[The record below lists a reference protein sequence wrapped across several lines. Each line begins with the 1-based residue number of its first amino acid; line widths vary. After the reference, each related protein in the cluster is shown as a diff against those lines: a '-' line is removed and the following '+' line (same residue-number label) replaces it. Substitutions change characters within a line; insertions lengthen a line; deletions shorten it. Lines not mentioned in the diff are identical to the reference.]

1 LGIHPEVSVV
11 EVVYYVASS
20 VDGFIATPD
29 GGVEWLSPFESSGED
44 YGYADFYRSVD
55 ALMMGAHTYEQALGF
70 EPWPYP
76 DKPVRVF
83 TSRSLESAGSNVVL
97 LDQDPAAV
105 VATLGRAGC
114 SRLWLVG
121 GGMVAG
127 AFESAGLIDT
137 YIVAIM
143 PVVLGAGVPLLGGH
157 ARRSNLALVDSVRFP
172 NGVMQ
177 NTYRPSRDAQ
187 QADRADSHDGVG

>member
-1 LGIHPEVSVV
+1 
-11 EVVYYVASS
+11 
-20 VDGFIATPD
+20 
-29 GGVEWLSPFESSGED
+29 
-44 YGYADFYRSVD
+44 
-55 ALMMGAHTYEQALGF
+55 
-70 EPWPYP
+70 
-76 DKPVRVF
+76 
-83 TSRSLESAGSNVVL
+83 
-97 LDQDPAAV
+97 
-105 VATLGRAGC
+105 
-114 SRLWLVG
+114 
-121 GGMVAG
+121 MVAG